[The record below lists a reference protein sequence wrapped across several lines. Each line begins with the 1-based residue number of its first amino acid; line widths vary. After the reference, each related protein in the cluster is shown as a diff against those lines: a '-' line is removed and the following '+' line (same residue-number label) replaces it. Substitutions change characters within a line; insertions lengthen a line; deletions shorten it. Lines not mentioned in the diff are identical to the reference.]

1 MTVKGLARIETDEE
15 IRQQVYN
22 MMPEVEQTH
31 DPARAGACLIVD
43 IKSIQ
48 CLLSGEPI
56 SVAL

>member
-1 MTVKGLARIETDEE
+1 
-15 IRQQVYN
+15 

-31 DPARAGACLIVD
+31 DPARAGACLIID

-56 SVAL
+56 SVEL